1 MLYER
6 LGSKLPSPPGRPS
19 ATERYP
25 TREDYAAAVRTAAE
39 MLVAERFLLPEY
51 VDAIVDKAIAD
62 YCRPTPLAWSR
73 RTADRNLPRVH
84 RRSEEPDDS
93 GQPYFHVKDVV
104 PIVVGVNEND
114 CGKT

>member
-1 MLYER
+1 VLYER

-39 MLVAERFLLPEY
+39 MLVAERFLLPED

-62 YCRPTPLAWSR
+62 YCRANPFGVVTQNGGLQFTPCASTVGRAGRFWPVV
-73 RTADRNLPRVH
+73 LPRE
-84 RRSEEPDDS
+84 RCCPDCCR
-93 GQPYFHVKDVV
+93 G
-104 PIVVGVNEND
+104 
-114 CGKT
+114 